1 MKNVYDLLAA
11 SKHMYMHEYLEVVSF
26 LIYGLY
32 EFKRFQDQP
41 CSYSRKTITNMNP
54 IKIRLLQK
62 IIENNTNCSRCKS
75 SSVLQIILISKFL
88 CFLHVWYGTTVEMV

>member
-11 SKHMYMHEYLEVVSF
+11 SKHMYMHEFLEVVSF

-62 IIENNTNCSRCKS
+62 IILKIIPIALGVNPVQYCK
-75 SSVLQIILISKFL
+75 
-88 CFLHVWYGTTVEMV
+88 